1 MSFDSDDEDLEE
13 RDRAEEAA
21 EIDMW
26 VNQGIHTIEF
36 CLGVI
41 SNTASYLRLW
51 ALSLAHSGA
60 VNYLREGYEISTVFR
75 NNSDVFYQMETFTLR
90 LSHYFSA

>member
-1 MSFDSDDEDLEE
+1 MPEVELT
-13 RDRAEEAA
+13 EEAIRDEEYSYREA

-51 ALSLAHSGA
+51 ALSLAHSGI
-60 VNYLREGYEISTVFR
+60 YFR
-75 NNSDVFYQMETFTLR
+75 LP
-90 LSHYFSA
+90 

>member
-1 MSFDSDDEDLEE
+1 MPCQDYEALSYDSDDEDLEE
-13 RDRAEEAA
+13 REKAEQAA
-21 EIDMW
+21 ELDTW

-51 ALSLAHSGA
+51 ALSLAHSG
-60 VNYLREGYEISTVFR
+60 LKRQPG
-75 NNSDVFYQMETFTLR
+75 
-90 LSHYFSA
+90 